1 MAYLRSRKEARL
13 SNQNGGGPDFDPV
26 GLPPPPDF
34 DRATFIPTMPLTE
47 PPHCVTEPM
56 TPSMRK
62 LVHERA
68 QYEFVNQGFDK
79 SVCGVDL
86 RDLVSYY
93 GFGYFVYFDLVL
105 VSMYFVVALFFL
117 QLVPFAW
124 YAHDVRPAFE
134 ASDASAAGGNSSTFR
149 LSGYGDLFITN
160 YTPRQAGAWYAMNII
175 MVVLAVLW
183 PFAVLY
189 RIRKKRAEFIDDK
202 LMVGCE
208 LEQRDADRI
217 IRYKQVESRGKKLT
231 VEDPVEQWS
240 NLSLVLRYLLAAFA
254 FCGLVGFT
262 AVFSYY
268 GTRKYEDD
276 PIISVLIAIL
286 VQVLNSAYFG
296 VGYLTTMALP
306 IRTWTA
312 FQKAYAAKLVLFRVC
327 QQIAVFTFKSYRGS
341 CAYYVIGE
349 QFFFML
355 LTDLILGNL
364 LEITGPV
371 VVSQLKKFIHTHTSF
386 FLGIT
391 KAELDPQFEISVEY
405 LELFGRNYIM
415 YMASVIFPLATVLS
429 FLGLLIDYW
438 LDKWR
443 LMKVSAVQ
451 RSRLDGEQR
460 MFVSGMLWLSIICA
474 FFTPWAGMLLLFVKV
489 QHEKIPESQYRERE
503 REREKEDEDEKKRPK
518 KKPHRHARCF
528 FCLHLPHT
536 SHLPFP
542 KGILFILSGLTSDK
556 CTECAECRFP

>member
-1 MAYLRSRKEARL
+1 MATLRSVKGARL

-34 DRATFIPTMPLTE
+34 DKATFIPTMPLTE

-86 RDLVSYY
+86 PELVKYY
-93 GFGYFVYFDLVL
+93 GFGYFVYFDLLL

-124 YAHDVRPAFE
+124 YAHEVRPAFE
-134 ASDASAAGGNSSTFR
+134 STETSAAGTGSNSTFH

-160 YTPRQAGAWYAMNII
+160 YTSRQAGAWYAMNII

-189 RIRKKRAEFIDDK
+189 RIRKKRAGFINDK

-240 NLSLVLRYLLAAFA
+240 NLSFFLRYLAAASA

-296 VGYLTTMALP
+296 VGYLTTMAMP

-327 QQIAVFTFKSYRGS
+327 LQIAVFTFKSYRGS

-405 LELFGRNYIM
+405 LELFGRNYVM

-429 FLGLLIDYW
+429 FVGLLIDYW

-443 LMKVSAVQ
+443 LMKISAVQ

-474 FFTPWAGMLLLFVKV
+474 FFTPWAG
-489 QHEKIPESQYRERE
+489 
-503 REREKEDEDEKKRPK
+503 
-518 KKPHRHARCF
+518 
-528 FCLHLPHT
+528 
-536 SHLPFP
+536 
-542 KGILFILSGLTSDK
+542 ILFILSGLTSDK